1 MLTHLAPAS
10 TGSLIVL
17 VFCFILVLAFE
28 FSNGFHDTA
37 NAVATVIYT
46 HTLDAVPAV
55 ILSGVMNFLGVLL
68 GGVAVAYTMVELI
81 PPEVLTPPNGNPAT
95 AALLSL
101 FLGALIWN
109 VATWLLGIPC
119 SSSHALIG
127 ALVGVGIANSIVVQR
142 GFGKGVDWDQVWS
155 VGRALLFSPILG
167 FILAGLL
174 FRVVRFVVHDK
185 KLFQPPA
192 DGARPPVWVRG
203 LLILTCSGVSFTHG
217 SNDGQK
223 SIGLIML
230 TVIGL
235 LPVQFA
241 LNMDKGSLDAHR
253 LADTVEAAAPLVQRY
268 GDDEKGKAEDSIK
281 ALAEKF
287 RAVATVGDI
296 APRDRI
302 PTRHDIYQI
311 DAELKLATKAKDAP
325 PEDKNQ
331 AKAIR
336 GDLKTAVEYAPVWV
350 RVLSALCLGA
360 GTMIGY
366 RRIVRTIGERI
377 GKEHMNPG
385 QGASAE
391 LVGAALIGSA
401 GFSGL
406 PVSTTHI
413 ISSGVAGTMAS
424 SGAGVQGSTIRS
436 IVLAWVLTLPATVI
450 LSGALFYMLAGL

>member
-17 VFCFILVLAFE
+17 VFCFVLVLAFE

-55 ILSGVMNFLGVLL
+55 ILSGIMNFAGVLL
-68 GGVAVAYTMVELI
+68 GGVAVAYTMVELL

-127 ALVGVGIANSIVVQR
+127 ALVGVGIANSIVVRR
-142 GFGKGVDWDQVWS
+142 GFGQGVDWDQVWA

-167 FILAGLL
+167 FLLAGAL
-174 FRVVRFVVHDK
+174 FRIMRLVIHDK
-185 KLFQPPA
+185 KMFEPPEE
-192 DGARPPVWVRG
+192 GKRPELWVRA
-203 LLILTCSGVSFTHG
+203 LLVLTCSGVSFTHG

-241 LNMDKGSLDAHR
+241 LNMEQGSLNTHE
-253 LADTVEAAAPLVQRY
+253 LAATVQSASPLIQRY
-268 GDDEKGKAEDSIK
+268 GDDEKDKAQQSVQQ
-281 ALAEKF
+281 LADKF
-287 RAVATVGDI
+287 RAVDKVADI
-296 APRDRI
+296 PAADRI
-302 PTRHDIYQI
+302 PVRHDIYQI
-311 DAELKLATKAKDAP
+311 DAELKLATKAKDASP
-325 PEDKNQ
+325 QDK
-331 AKAIR
+331 ASATKIR
-336 GDLKTAVEYAPVWV
+336 ADLRKAVEYAPVWV
-350 RVLSALCLGA
+350 RMLSALCLGA

-391 LVGAALIGSA
+391 LVGAALIGTA

-413 ISSGVAGTMAS
+413 IASGVAGTMAS
-424 SGAGVQGSTIRS
+424 SGAGIQMGTLRS
-436 IVLAWVLTLPATVI
+436 IAIAWVLTLPATVLI
-450 LSGALFYMLAGL
+450 SGGLFYILAGL